1 MKVILLKDVKKQ
13 GKKDEIIEVSDGYA
27 QNYLIKNNLAVRYT
41 EGSKKILDKQ
51 IDKRNTEEAELIK
64 SCENIKIQIE
74 KKPLTFKVKTGKEGK
89 VFGTISSKQIADE
102 FAKQGII
109 INKKTIDITN
119 PIDTLGVHIIN
130 INLHKKVV
138 AASKIHVIEA

>member
-13 GKKDEIIEVSDGYA
+13 GKKDQIIEVSDGYA

-51 IDKRNTEEAELIK
+51 IDKRNADEQALIK
-64 SCENIKIQIE
+64 QCENTKNQIE
-74 KKPLTFKVKTGKEGK
+74 KKTLTFKVKTGKEGR

-102 FAKQGII
+102 LAKQEII
-109 INKKTIDITN
+109 VNKKTIDIMH
-119 PIDTLGVHIIN
+119 PIDTLGIHTIN

-138 AASKIHVIEA
+138 AKATIHVIEA